1 MSANL
6 QDPRFTDET
15 AAREALEAIVWPNG
29 PSCPHCGNADSST
42 IAKLTTKSV
51 RPGLYYCNECKK
63 QLTATVGTVF
73 ERSKIPLTKWWLAM
87 HLIGSSKKGISS
99 HQLHRMLGISYKSTW
114 FMMHRIREA
123 MRSGDLAPMGGPGG
137 IVESDETF
145 IGRKEGS
152 VKRRGHGHKNA
163 VLSLVDRE
171 SGQVRS
177 FHVDSVSAAELV
189 PIVKANVAKETAI
202 MTDEWGGYFSLGDH
216 FASHESVSHKAD
228 EYVRGEVHT
237 NTVEGYYSIF
247 KRGMKGVYQHCSEK
261 HLHRYVAEFDFRYNN
276 RSRIGINDKERVT
289 KIAGGI
295 TGKRLTYR
303 RTNEGAHA

>member
-15 AAREALEAIVWPNG
+15 IAREALEAVVWPNG
-29 PSCPHCGNADSST
+29 PACPHCGNADADK
-42 IAKLTTKSV
+42 IAKLETKSV
-51 RPGLYYCNECKK
+51 RPGLHYCNECAK
-63 QLTATVGTVF
+63 QFTATVGTVF

-87 HLIGSSKKGISS
+87 HLIGSSKKGMSS

-123 MRSGDLAPMGGPGG
+123 MRIGGLAPMGGAGG
-137 IVESDETF
+137 VVEADETF

-152 VKRRGHGHKNA
+152 IKRRGHGHKNA

-189 PIVKANVAKETAI
+189 PIVKANVAKETAM
-202 MTDEWGGYFSLGDH
+202 MTDKWSGYYSLGKH
-216 FASHESVSHKAD
+216 FASHQSVSHKAD

-276 RSRIGINDKERVT
+276 RIALGIGDKERVT
-289 KIAGGI
+289 KIAAGI
-295 TGKRLTYR
+295 TGKRLIYR
-303 RTNEGAHA
+303 RTGEGVPV